1 MTGNFEGLLG
11 LCRRAGKLILGLD
24 NIEKNTK
31 KCVLIVAASDASDRT
46 ARSIKAFGK
55 PVILT
60 DMTKAQLGSLFGAGD
75 VAACGI
81 TDPNFASALQDKSIG
96 R

>member
-1 MTGNFEGLLG
+1 MTGKFEGLLG
-11 LCRRAGKLILGLD
+11 LCRKAGKLVLGFD
-24 NIEKNTK
+24 NIEKNIR

-46 ARSIKAFGK
+46 ARGIRYFGK
-55 PVILT
+55 PVIVT
-60 DMTKAQLGSLFGAGD
+60 DMTKVQLGSLFGAGE